1 MVKQNWMGKT
11 CPSQQASMNLRAAIR
26 YGNTAMT
33 FLLIW
38 QGTCQRQSPCSSA
51 QSSLQS
57 IPVSHSTN
65 KSLWTTEIPQKIKKS
80 TVSSTEQKHKERDKE
95 SERERESPVVCSVPW
110 SITFIWADRA
120 AVYWTKSW
128 LKPPSPSNKPK
139 SSSRISAS
147 LCVPSCCCGN
157 VLLLLLSL
165 YWSGC
170 NCSKTLFGG
179 ASSFHGVGGIL
190 GFLKH
195 LKPQATVFPRDIKAP
210 DWFSAWYHLLEHN
223 DFWKVSL
230 STCIQSEWTIE
241 HKQSVLWNQLQGE
254 PFLVK
259 AVVPVPE

>member
-1 MVKQNWMGKT
+1 METQQWLFFWFDRGLVKDNHPVAQ
-11 CPSQQASMNLRAAIR
+11 PRAAC
-26 YGNTAMT
+26 NL
-33 FLLIW
+33 FLSLI
-38 QGTCQRQSPCSSA
+38 A
-51 QSSLQS
+51 QIKASEQQ
-57 IPVSHSTN
+57 
-65 KSLWTTEIPQKIKKS
+65 KSPQKIKKS
-80 TVSSTEQKHKERDKE
+80 TVSSTEQKHKERDR
-95 SERERESPVVCSVPW
+95 ERERESPVVCSVPW

-230 STCIQSEWTIE
+230 STCIQYEWTIE
-241 HKQSVLWNQLQGE
+241 HTQSVLWNQLQG
-254 PFLVK
+254 
-259 AVVPVPE
+259 